1 MYKAALELEKQASQ
15 AQRQV
20 IEYQQHIQQLKE
32 FRKNETRKIF
42 AQAYSDNGFQE
53 EDDGFDESTDEL
65 YLPNDF
71 PAPQSELPY
80 VDISALLYKVNGLAG
95 DELSSLLEKKNYAA
109 ARGYIKKIQKRPDI
123 RSNFVA
129 DEWAALEQYINNEEL
144 KNANT

>member
-1 MYKAALELEKQASQ
+1 MKYS
-15 AQRQV
+15 
-20 IEYQQHIQQLKE
+20 Y
-32 FRKNETRKIF
+32 ET
-42 AQAYSDNGFQE
+42 
-53 EDDGFDESTDEL
+53 TDEL